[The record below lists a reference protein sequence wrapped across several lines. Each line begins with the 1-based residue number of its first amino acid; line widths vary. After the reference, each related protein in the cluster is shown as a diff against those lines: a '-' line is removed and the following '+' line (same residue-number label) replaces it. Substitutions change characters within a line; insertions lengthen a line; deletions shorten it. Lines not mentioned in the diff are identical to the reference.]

1 MPPWEC
7 LIIEDEPLAAEVL
20 EDYVRAVPFLHLRGV
35 CPDALFALEF
45 LQTHPVDLLF
55 LDIHLPRLKGLDFL
69 KVLQHPPQVI
79 LTTAYHEYALQGY
92 EFNVVDYLLK
102 PIEFGRFLQAVHKL
116 EPHRPRPGGQEQAPI
131 ASEPRFHFFNVDKKR
146 VKVLEDDILY
156 IESLKEYVRVVTASQ
171 ALVTKFQLG
180 QIEEQLATGQFLR
193 IHRSF
198 LVARGK
204 ITAYTATHVEVM
216 GRELP
221 IGRNYKE
228 MVMRVLES

>member
-1 MPPWEC
+1 

-45 LQTHPVDLLF
+45 LQTHAVDLLF

-69 KVLQHPPQVI
+69 KALPHPPQVI

-102 PIEFGRFLQAVHKL
+102 PIAFGRFLQAVHKL
-116 EPHRPRPGGQEQAPI
+116 APAKAAQPVKVEAPAALAPGRP
-131 ASEPRFHFFNVDKKR
+131 FHFFNVDKKMI
-146 VKVLEDDILY
+146 KVYEDEILY
-156 IESLKEYVRVVTASQ
+156 IESLKEYVRVFTPGQ

-180 QIEEQLATGQFLR
+180 QMEEQLGPSRFLR

-198 LVARGK
+198 LVARDK
-204 ITAYTATHVEVM
+204 INAYTATHVEVA
-216 GRELP
+216 GREVP
-221 IGRNYKE
+221 IGRHYKE
-228 MVMRVLES
+228 TVMRALEG